1 MVRLTLADNGTM
13 PLPDDP
19 HDADRIGKFD
29 LTRWSTGL
37 GHLLVRWA
45 GFVARTVSA
54 HGVLFLTAAVGMV
67 LVAALSLLGAAV
79 YDAVTE
85 HDGIST
91 LDRPALQE
99 ALGLRSPGL
108 DRVLTGFTH
117 LGGPTG
123 MTIIALAITALMVW
137 RWRSRTPL
145 VLMLI
150 AVTGSL
156 LLTVVGKNVVGR
168 VRPPQSEAVPPF
180 ETSPSFPSG
189 HALNSTVI
197 AGLVAYLLLR
207 RLESQLARVLTV
219 VLAAGWAV
227 SIGLSRVFLGH
238 HWLTDVMFGWVVG
251 LAWLFCVITA
261 HRLFLTVRRGRVHAE
276 AQASPEGVT

>member
-1 MVRLTLADNGTM
+1 M
-13 PLPDDP
+13 PLPEDP
-19 HDADRIGKFD
+19 PESDRIGGFD
-29 LTRWSTGL
+29 LTRWSAAGR
-37 GHLLVRWA
+37 LLVGWA
-45 GFVARTVSA
+45 GSTARYVSA
-54 HGVLFLTAAVGMV
+54 HGVLVLTAAIGIV
-67 LVAALSLLGAAV
+67 LVSGLSLLGAAV
-79 YDAVTE
+79 YDAVSE
-85 HDGIST
+85 NDGISA

-108 DRVLTGFTH
+108 DRVLTDFTH

-123 MTIIALAITALMVW
+123 MTIIAAVVTGLMLW
-137 RWRSRTPL
+137 RWHSRTPL

-156 LLTVVGKNVVGR
+156 LLTVVGKDVVGR
-168 VRPPQSEAVPPF
+168 VRPPQDEAVPPY
-180 ETSPSFPSG
+180 ESSPSFPSG

-197 AGLVAYLLLR
+197 AGLVAYLVLR
-207 RLESQLARVLTV
+207 RLESRLARVVTV

-227 SIGLSRVFLGH
+227 AIGLSRVFLGH

-261 HRLFLTVRRGRVHAE
+261 HRLFLTVRRGGVRAE
-276 AQASPEGVT
+276 ARPSPDGVT

>member
-1 MVRLTLADNGTM
+1 VADNGSV

-19 HDADRIGKFD
+19 RDADRIGKLD

-45 GFVARTVSA
+45 GSAARSVSA
-54 HGVLFLTAAVGMV
+54 HGVLVVTAAIGMV
-67 LVAALSLLGAAV
+67 LVGALSLLGAAV

-99 ALGLRSPGL
+99 AIGLRSPGL

-123 MTIIALAITALMVW
+123 MTIIAAAITALMVW

-168 VRPPQSEAVPPF
+168 VRPPQSEAVPPY
-180 ETSPSFPSG
+180 EHSPSFPSG

-207 RLESQLARVLTV
+207 RLESQLARVVTV

-227 SIGLSRVFLGH
+227 AIGLSRVFLGH

-261 HRLFLTVRRGRVHAE
+261 HRLFLTVQRGRAPVE
-276 AQASPEGVT
+276 AQPSAEGVT